1 MASLFRSTSPVRNS
15 ERIEG
20 IEIRGGDD
28 FRLRTREAVMLLQK
42 LAAFELIRTHLAV
55 IRQGRCSGVR
65 AWAQRPVFTV
75 GTPTWNH
82 SAVWYAGAIAH
93 DALHAK
99 LYRDA
104 KKRNP
109 TGEPSAETWSGKAAE
124 KACLA
129 FQSQVL
135 AGLDADEAMI
145 AYVEKHADNPNYQG
159 RNQGWG
165 SWLDYRKRWW

>member
-1 MASLFRSTSPVRNS
+1 MSSPFRSTSPVRNS

-20 IEIRGGDD
+20 IEISGGAD
-28 FRLRTREAVMLLQK
+28 FRLRTREAVMLLRK
-42 LAAFELIRTHLAV
+42 LAVFELIRSHLAV
-55 IRQGRCSGVR
+55 IRQGRRSGVR

-82 SAVWYAGAIAH
+82 SVVWYAGAIAH
-93 DALHAK
+93 DAFHAK

-109 TGEPSAETWSGKAAE
+109 AAEPSADTWSGKHAE
-124 KACLA
+124 RVCLA

-135 AGLDADEAMI
+135 VALDADEAMI
-145 AYVEKHADNPNYQG
+145 AHVEKQARNPAYQG

-165 SWLDYRKRWW
+165 AWLDYRKRWW